1 MRKMNEQLK
10 YLSENKYFDVKAFM
24 NWLEEEFPEPMK
36 TAFTRELVMNI
47 MNEAA
52 DEYNYDDGQF
62 LNRLVNMIPELTWD
76 DVIQFADALMITSE
90 R

>member
-1 MRKMNEQLK
+1 MNEQLK
-10 YLSENKYFDVKAFM
+10 YLSEHKYFDVEAFM
-24 NWLEEEFPEPMK
+24 NWLEKEFPEPMK

-62 LNRLVNMIPELTWD
+62 INRLINMIPQLTWD
-76 DVIQFADALMITSE
+76 DVIQFADTLMITSKGE
-90 R
+90 NK